1 MQSGEDLTKGIVA
14 AVPSES
20 RKILI
25 VLQSRP
31 VYRFIPS
38 NSTVA
43 LSFGNDYGF
52 FVGKDSRQ
60 AQGQR
65 LTTKGAALID
75 IDKVLMRALG
85 PATFQPVYYTRRGNA
100 DVTSERPS
108 TQIAVLNWSVQL
120 SSERIMNRHS

>member
-1 MQSGEDLTKGIVA
+1 MRLTPSIWAKPLNTAEPGELVTMQSGEDLTKGIVA

-25 VLQSRP
+25 VLQSQP
-31 VYRFIPS
+31 VYRFIHS

-65 LTTKGAALID
+65 LTTKKAALID

-85 PATFQPVYYTRRGNA
+85 PATFSLYTIRDGQCRRHVGEA
-100 DVTSERPS
+100 
-108 TQIAVLNWSVQL
+108 
-120 SSERIMNRHS
+120 